1 MAADSAGGMD
11 FGAGIPMDAG
21 VRLGPLPVGVVSI
34 QSQVV
39 YGSVGN
45 NIAVPALVG
54 AGHVVAAVPT
64 VLLGNTPHYPDC
76 VGEPVPGARIG
87 EFLDAL
93 LRRGVLP
100 QLRAVIT
107 GYLGRAE
114 AADAVGG
121 WLQKVLAERPDLLV
135 ATDPVLGDHDSG
147 LYVEA
152 ALAGR
157 VGPAVVR
164 QASWITPNHF
174 ELEQLA
180 GAPLP
185 DLEAS
190 IAGARTLLGGRLQAV
205 LVTSAPDPQD
215 DVIAIAVVERDRAD
229 VVRHRRIAF
238 TPKGTGDLFAA
249 HVLAGRLAS
258 QDLVTAVRKAGE
270 ATAAAIER
278 ALAAHSEELLPLP

>member
-1 MAADSAGGMD
+1 
-11 FGAGIPMDAG
+11 MDAG
-21 VRLGPLPVGVVSI
+21 AQLGPLPVGVISI

-45 NIAVPALVG
+45 NIAVPTLAG

-76 VGEPVPGARIG
+76 VGAPIPGARIG

-100 QLRAVIT
+100 HLRAVIT

-114 AADAVGG
+114 AADAVGS
-121 WLQKVLAERPDLLV
+121 WLQRVLAERPDLLV

-152 ALAGR
+152 ALAAR
-157 VGPAVVR
+157 VGPALVG

-180 GAPLP
+180 GAALP

-190 IAGARTLLGGRLQAV
+190 IAGARALLGGRLQAV
-205 LVTSAPDPQD
+205 VVTSAPDPQAD
-215 DVIAIAVVERDRAD
+215 AIAIAVVERDGAQ

-249 HVLAGRLAS
+249 HVLAARLAGK
-258 QDLVTAVRKAGE
+258 DLVTAVRGGGE

-278 ALAAHSEELLPLP
+278 ALTAQSEELLPLP